1 MCEQKGT
8 ALLVKQYCSIRNFQ
22 LYPKQSIVILRHIQ
36 AQGAQFFQAEIKI
49 LHDLNLSKN
58 GYYRHYNALIEH
70 GYIKIEKMRGYKNR
84 NIYILVENPAKIK
97 TDLPVGTNKNESKL
111 KMAGIYIHGYGF
123 IPKMI
128 MTDTR
133 LSIKAKGLIAYF
145 YVLASCGNICFPN
158 RRNIQFH
165 LGIGQRAYYNALH
178 QLIEL
183 DYISMT
189 QRKDADGKFSVNDYM
204 LNNMPDP
211 YSKNSILPCEQNESP
226 PNEPCMQNEDN
237 LKKTINKP
245 FSPCVQNEDN
255 TEKPC
260 VQNEDN
266 IAQPCMHLRDM
277 QNEDNINNTY
287 VNNKKYISTSYLSSI
302 GVRPEM
308 VREDKDIPYWE
319 TESDREKTAKAI
331 YILAETDEVL
341 SDLSSSKRFKNIYHF
356 IVTNLISLAV
366 TKEQKIKNETVTA
379 SKVIWQ
385 LHQCLSED
393 FSGYNLKDF
402 LYHLTENYIRADT
415 IYAIKYPQKYIKTF
429 LWNALIS
436 YPLE

>member
-1 MCEQKGT
+1 MSDKNLLKLEGVRAKGYGIVGK
-8 ALLVKQYCSIRNFQ
+8 AVLLDTE
-22 LYPKQSIVILRHIQ
+22 LSIVSKAIYCYL
-36 AQGAQFFQAEIKI
+36 ASYTGAGSTIFPSRDKI

-97 TDLPVGTNKNESKL
+97 TDFPVGTNKNESKL

-189 QRKDADGKFSVNDYM
+189 QRKDKNGKFSVNDYM

-211 YSKNSILPCEQNESP
+211 CSKNSILSCEQNESL
-226 PNEPCMQNEDN
+226 PNEPCM
-237 LKKTINKP
+237 
-245 FSPCVQNEDN
+245 QNEDN